1 MDARS
6 NSGQN
11 LDQEP
16 NITGENQILS
26 SNLEPFWEKYSEN
39 WSSLPP
45 VLLLGRGEYQE
56 NKW

>member
-39 WSSLPP
+39 WSP
-45 VLLLGRGEYQE
+45 LLLGRGEYQE